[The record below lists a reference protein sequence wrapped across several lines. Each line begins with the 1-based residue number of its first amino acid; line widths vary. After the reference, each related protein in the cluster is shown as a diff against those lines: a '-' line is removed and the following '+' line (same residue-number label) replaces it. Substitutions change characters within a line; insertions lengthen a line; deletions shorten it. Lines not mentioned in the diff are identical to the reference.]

1 MATTQT
7 KIKAS
12 RRIRRKRHI
21 RSKVFGTAERPRLT
35 VFRSLN
41 HMYVQLIDDV
51 AGRTLAAAASVES
64 ELRKAATGNRAAAE
78 KIGEL
83 IAGRAK
89 EAGVTKVVFD
99 RNGFIY
105 HGRVK
110 ALADAARKAGL
121 EF

>member
-7 KIKAS
+7 KIKAM
-12 RRIRRKRHI
+12 RRVRRKRHI
-21 RSKVFGTAERPRLT
+21 RSKVFGTPERPRLT
-35 VFRSLN
+35 IFRSLS
-41 HMYVQLIDDV
+41 HIYAQVIDDV
-51 AGRTLAAAASVES
+51 AGRTLASASTTEA
-64 ELRKAATGNRAAAE
+64 EARKKATGNRAAAE
-78 KIGEL
+78 EMGKL
-83 IAGRAK
+83 ISERAK
-89 EAGVTKVVFD
+89 KAGVSKVVFD